1 MTLTGEMT
9 SRRLIYWQSC
19 QFVTCSTT
27 SHRARAKFLRTAISL
42 HIEVLFLDLPG
53 CVSDCRVNRPG
64 VQISDSHGRLLFGSG
79 SSHSQ
84 FDRRGVLLH
93 FRSVARVVTV
103 RCDCRSFSPDESGRV
118 GGMAEQLGNEGI
130 GGSCTRAA
138 GRTLDTRQDHRAM
151 VGRSSVKSL
160 SWPPDVMVTWP
171 AYTTFAP
178 ITGASEPGR

>member
-1 MTLTGEMT
+1 MSGQMTLTGEMT

-19 QFVTCSTT
+19 QFIPCSTT

-79 SSHSQ
+79 SRHSQ

-103 RCDCRSFSPDESGRV
+103 RCDCRSFGPDEPGRV
-118 GGMAEQLGNEGI
+118 GVWPSSLEMKVSVVAALVPLGGLSILGKII
-130 GGSCTRAA
+130 GP
-138 GRTLDTRQDHRAM
+138 
-151 VGRSSVKSL
+151 
-160 SWPPDVMVTWP
+160 W
-171 AYTTFAP
+171 
-178 ITGASEPGR
+178 